1 MKYSELNF
9 GWRSVFVLVA
19 MIGASVATYATGG
32 GLRISEPYTLLP
44 AQENAPP
51 TRSIWDGVYTKE
63 QARRGRTPYLKLC
76 AECHATNLRGT
87 EDSPAL
93 IGRAFMRLWNG
104 TTLDELFEITRV
116 TMPVANPES
125 LSGQVVADMV
135 AYMLQG
141 NKVPPG
147 DSPLDPDLD
156 VLRQIRIEAAP
167 E

>member
-1 MKYSELNF
+1 MEYSEFNF
-9 GWRSVFVLVA
+9 EWRSVFVLVV
-19 MIGASVATYATGG
+19 MIGASVVTYAAGG
-32 GLRISEPYTLLP
+32 GVRTSEPYKLLP

-76 AECHATNLRGT
+76 AECHATNFRGT

-93 IGRAFMRLWNG
+93 VGRAFMRLWYG

-147 DSPLDPDLD
+147 EVPLDPNLE
-156 VLRQIRIEAAP
+156 VLRQIKIEAAP
-167 E
+167 K